1 MAEKPILFNTE
12 MVRAILDGR
21 KTQTRRLVKPTYK
34 GKPYPIWEFPNRLIP
49 EKTADDEWMQ
59 LWLDKVGNPYTCV
72 KVPCQEGD
80 ILWVRETWC
89 QLPVTPGGHTRIGG
103 VYYYKADTEIRP
115 EGWRGNWRPSIHMP
129 RDAARLFL
137 RVTGVRCERL
147 QEITS
152 GEAVAEG
159 IQSNLRSPSEAAD
172 ALIAFEALWNSTVRQ
187 DAMKCW
193 GWNANPWVWVIEFER
208 INGGRAGEWADM
220 DTARYGDQDVLM
232 PAT

>member
-12 MVRAILDGR
+12 MVKAILEDR
-21 KTQTRRLVKPTYK
+21 KTQTRRLVKPKHRSAAGFNVCFSKATGEITGVYDFDEDERM
-34 GKPYPIWEFPNRLIP
+34 Y
-49 EKTADDEWMQ
+49 DDPTQ
-59 LWLDKVGNPYTCV
+59 APFQ
-72 KVPCQEGD
+72 PGD
-80 ILWVRETWC
+80 VLWVREAWTEM
-89 QLPVTPGGHTRIGG
+89 PYGFAYR
-103 VYYYKADTEIRP
+103 ADGEEP
-115 EGWRGNWRPSIHMP
+115 DGWDGNDRWYPSIHMP
-129 RDAARLFL
+129 KEAARLFL

-187 DAMKCW
+187 DAMKRW

-208 INGGRAGEWADM
+208 IDKPKGWCES
-220 DTARYGDQDVLM
+220 
-232 PAT
+232 